1 MCYKKY
7 KTGELSEKKLIKHHN
22 VEVAVRIMCENVP
35 DPKGQKIS
43 EWIYVVIIS
52 PKIWT
57 KNLYEFLP
65 CSAAQYL
72 VHIVGEMMTS

>member
-43 EWIYVVIIS
+43 E
-52 PKIWT
+52 
-57 KNLYEFLP
+57 
-65 CSAAQYL
+65 
-72 VHIVGEMMTS
+72 